1 MALSEDPM
9 TAATATLRVP
19 RELRDE
25 IADLAK
31 LRGTSMVE
39 VVSDAVNQLRITE
52 WWSTVHDAL
61 DQWDATDIQEHEA
74 EVTELENSA
83 GDRLSLD

>member
-1 MALSEDPM
+1 MSLSQA
-9 TAATATLRVP
+9 TSSAATTTLRVP

-31 LRGTSMVE
+31 LRRTSMVE

-61 DQWDATDIQEHEA
+61 DQMNAADIQEYET
-74 EVTELENSA
+74 EVAVLENAASDELEPH
-83 GDRLSLD
+83 